1 MNQRAHQKAESRDR
15 ILGAAAQ
22 LLRDKGAGGT
32 SVDAAMRGAAL
43 TVGAFYA
50 HFDSKEDLLAQ
61 AFARAMD
68 EMGEL
73 VRVAAADQTGCAG
86 LSGVVGTY
94 LSQEHLRQSRHG
106 CPLPA
111 VTAEAAVA
119 HDDRLHNMVAKGL
132 DTMHARLLGIASGE
146 VDAEVALALVSVLVG
161 SQVLARATRGTPLS
175 HKLLEA
181 GLRAAEALLS
191 KESR

>member
-1 MNQRAHQKAESRDR
+1 MSQRERQKAESRDR

-50 HFDSKEDLLAQ
+50 HFDSKEELLAQ

-73 VRVAAADQTGCAG
+73 VRIAAADQTGCAG
-86 LSGVVGTY
+86 LSGVIGTY
-94 LSQEHLRQSRHG
+94 LSQEHLQQTKHG

-111 VTAEAAVA
+111 VTAEASVA
-119 HDDRLHNMVAKGL
+119 HDDRLNELAAQGL
-132 DTMHARLLGIASGE
+132 TTMHARLLGIASGE
-146 VDAEVALALVSVLVG
+146 VDADDALALVSVLVG
-161 SQVLARATRGTPLS
+161 SQMLARATRGTPMS
-175 HKLLEA
+175 DKLLEA

-191 KESR
+191 KETR

>member
-1 MNQRAHQKAESRDR
+1 MSQRAHQKAESRDR

-119 HDDRLHNMVAKGL
+119 HDGRLHKMVAKGL
-132 DTMHARLLGIASGE
+132 DTMHARLLSIASGE
-146 VDAEVALALVSVLVG
+146 VDADDALALVSVLVG

-175 HKLLEA
+175 DRLLEA

-191 KESR
+191 KEAR